1 MALTYISLE
10 DIEEVK
16 ATLEYESTL
25 KIRFSGNY
33 DVRYVLVL
41 YGYSDKQKDLLK
53 NLARALEPERLA
65 PPPEPST

>member
-25 KIRFSGNY
+25 KIRFSGN
-33 DVRYVLVL
+33 DVRHVLVL

>member
-16 ATLEYESTL
+16 ATLEYENTL
-25 KIRFSGNY
+25 KIRFSGN